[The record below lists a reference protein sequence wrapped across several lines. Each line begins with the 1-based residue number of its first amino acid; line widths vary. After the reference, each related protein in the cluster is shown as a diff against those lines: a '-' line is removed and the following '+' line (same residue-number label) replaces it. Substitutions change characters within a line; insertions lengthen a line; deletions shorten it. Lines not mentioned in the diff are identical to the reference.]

1 MTPKQE
7 ALFFFRKLV
16 YCVYRE
22 IGVLKPQ
29 NHVELAAKAN
39 RKTTFFSE
47 DRKRQAGELYHLTE
61 TEENTALIL
70 GPYEERTGLSL
81 ADVHRAFAEGHW
93 QRPNGK
99 YYFGGPKW
107 AKITEKALELRQIVD
122 AADWTKVPALLDA
135 VRTLEHNSGLVI
147 KKFHETEVH
156 R

>member
-47 DRKRQAGELYHLTE
+47 DRKRQAGELYHL
-61 TEENTALIL
+61 
-70 GPYEERTGLSL
+70 
-81 ADVHRAFAEGHW
+81 
-93 QRPNGK
+93 
-99 YYFGGPKW
+99 
-107 AKITEKALELRQIVD
+107 
-122 AADWTKVPALLDA
+122 
-135 VRTLEHNSGLVI
+135 
-147 KKFHETEVH
+147 
-156 R
+156 